1 MSRFKR
7 FFQPKTAV
15 IAGFAASAVLLGS
28 AGFANAADDKIK
40 MKYDVYSSGLKVYR
54 INLHMN
60 LGPKAYSTKV
70 DMKAKGFLK
79 VFADARIDMSSRGLI
94 TGKKSVLPRAFK
106 MTSKSKKNRSVALK
120 WDGKKKPTAKRN
132 YNLEPDRAAAVSKVL
147 TPKTSNPLTFLVRH
161 AAQPAAKACA
171 GSERMYTGKEVWEYR
186 FKRKGATK
194 LDSKKYSGPAL
205 KCTITMHPVAGLSE
219 RKWEKVKA
227 NPGKPFT
234 VWYAPLAG
242 KNGTHLVPVAAKGE
256 MRGKSFE
263 LRVKSGEIDGVSI
276 KKRVAALK

>member
-1 MSRFKR
+1 M
-7 FFQPKTAV
+7 
-15 IAGFAASAVLLGS
+15 IAGFAASAVLLGQ
-28 AGFANAADDKIK
+28 AGSTLAAEDKIK

-54 INLHMN
+54 INLYMN
-60 LGPKAYSTKV
+60 LGPKAYSTAV

-79 VFADARIDMSSRGLI
+79 FFADSKVDMSSRGVI
-94 TGKKSVLPRAFK
+94 TSKKVVIPRTFN
-106 MTSKSKKNRSVALK
+106 MTSKSKKNRSVAMK
-120 WDGKKKPTAKRN
+120 WDGKKNPSVKRN
-132 YNLEPDRAAAVSKVL
+132 YNLDADRAAAVNKVL
-147 TPKTSNPLTFLVRH
+147 TPDISNPLTFLVRH
-161 AAQPAAKACA
+161 AAQPATKACA
-171 GSERMYTGKEVWEYR
+171 GAERIYTGKEVWEYR

-194 LDSKKYSGPAL
+194 LDNKKYSGPAL

-219 RKWEKVKA
+219 RKWERVKA

-263 LRVKSGEIDGVSI
+263 LRVKSGEIDGVAI
-276 KKRVAALK
+276 KQRVAALK